1 MAQTPEARVKASVRK
16 VLGELGA
23 YYVMPVTSGYG
34 NSGAPDFL
42 VCLAGRFIGIECKA
56 GKNTTTA
63 LQEKNLQQI
72 REAGGTALVIND
84 YNLSELTK
92 LLRNENESI

>member
-1 MAQTPEARVKASVRK
+1 MAQTPEAKVKASVRK
-16 VLGELGA
+16 VLTELGA

-42 VCLAGRFIGIECKA
+42 VCLAGRFVGIECNA
-56 GKNTTTA
+56 GKNKPTA

-72 REAGGTALVIND
+72 HIAGGTALVIND
-84 YNLSELTK
+84 YNVAELTK
-92 LLRNENESI
+92 LLENVT